1 MEKNMPTKFGLIKA
15 SHRPTVLK
23 LEFATSKRLSCCLVP
38 WLLPLKK
45 VKVCYFCLISFF
57 FFFAGKFLPDLCTYN
72 RMRCRNSGH
81 RDSCFLQDWWI
92 ANLNKRPICES
103 SSRPK
108 RKTIWAAWIR
118 GPYMSCLVGPKTTS
132 KSGDKTAHKAHKG
145 PNISRCHART
155 HALRV
160 KRGERQ
166 VEADPAS
173 RRRRRRR
180 RDQAAAGAAPRR
192 RIPCP
197 TPARARASS
206 RRRARRPAP
215 RRCCSRRRR
224 RPVRTTPSDTTT
236 RARLRAAAA
245 AAAAAARRW
254 RRDAVWG
261 KRADLHE
268 QRHVVINQRLKW
280 TFTVDFFFLTTKR
293 ER

>member
-1 MEKNMPTKFGLIKA
+1 
-15 SHRPTVLK
+15 
-23 LEFATSKRLSCCLVP
+23 
-38 WLLPLKK
+38 
-45 VKVCYFCLISFF
+45 
-57 FFFAGKFLPDLCTYN
+57 
-72 RMRCRNSGH
+72 MRCRNSGH

-155 HALRV
+155 HGLRV

-180 RDQAAAGAAPRR
+180 RDQAAAGAGAGAAASRVQRQRERERAAVVVLAVRRHAVVARGGGGGRFEPHRAIRR
-192 RIPCP
+192 RG
-197 TPARARASS
+197 
-206 RRRARRPAP
+206 
-215 RRCCSRRRR
+215 
-224 RPVRTTPSDTTT
+224 
-236 RARLRAAAA
+236 ARLRAAA

>member
-45 VKVCYFCLISFF
+45 VKVCYFCLISF

-180 RDQAAAGAAPRR
+180 RDQAAAGAGAGAAASRVQRQRERERAAVVVLAVRRHAVVARGGGGGRFEPHRAIRR
-192 RIPCP
+192 RG
-197 TPARARASS
+197 
-206 RRRARRPAP
+206 
-215 RRCCSRRRR
+215 
-224 RPVRTTPSDTTT
+224 
-236 RARLRAAAA
+236 ARLRA